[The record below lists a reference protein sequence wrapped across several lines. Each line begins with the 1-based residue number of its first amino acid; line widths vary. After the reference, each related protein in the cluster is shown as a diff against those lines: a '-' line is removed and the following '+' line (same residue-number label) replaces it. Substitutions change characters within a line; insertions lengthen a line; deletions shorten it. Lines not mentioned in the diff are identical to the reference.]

1 MDTTPVDY
9 IQSIRVQMALL
20 NDEKRKELFTL
31 NSSEIERAYLSIESK
46 DVSLK
51 QSYDTMVEMYA

>member
-1 MDTTPVDY
+1 
-9 IQSIRVQMALL
+9 MALL
-20 NDEKRKELFTL
+20 SDDKRKELFTL
-31 NSSEIERAYLSIESK
+31 NSSEIERAYLCIESK